1 MLDGEG
7 SSRTAEQERVK
18 ELSPAVCTV
27 GFLADQEQDESLA
40 RTAR

>member
-1 MLDGEG
+1 MLDGER